1 MLRRVVIPYL
11 PPVVMSLVL
20 GTLVFNELEQHA
32 PAQVREKMHEMR
44 PPFLLGKKS
53 FTALPEFSGDATPQ
67 RGVFVGAD
75 RSYACVLVLSSSSN
89 NNSTLQER
97 KSLSRAV
104 ARAVLEWEDKDVDLA
119 MGLGPRIWDAVR
131 GNVRLGNV
139 ATSPSNSNL
148 YTAGGGDVFVHVK
161 ADSQTACTEVVEAVL
176 QRCRHEAVAWSEDT
190 YGFAPPS
197 CPSSADSAA
206 KRPKVCP
213 STLHLSSSENCK
225 VACQPG
231 VGSSFVLFQRWED
244 KKIPALGKPGVAPPQ
259 AATTV
264 PSNHAA
270 RVFGLDEDDQPLRI
284 LKNTWRTGK
293 LGTKSDDKAGMLF
306 TAYSCNPKIF
316 EYMLERMSGKRGGV
330 EDTTLSSFKLSR
342 SQLFFVPSRA
352 QVRDLAL

>member
-1 MLRRVVIPYL
+1 MLRKVVLPYL
-11 PPVVMSLVL
+11 PPVLMSLVL
-20 GTLVFNELEQHA
+20 GTLAFNELEQHA
-32 PAQVREKMHEMR
+32 PAQVRERMHELR

-53 FTALPEFSGDATPQ
+53 FTAVPEFSGDATPQ
-67 RGVFVGAD
+67 RGVFAGAD
-75 RSYACVLVLSSSSN
+75 RPYACVLVLSSSAN

-139 ATSPSNSNL
+139 VASPSSGGSNL
-148 YTAGGGDVFVHVK
+148 YLAGGGDVFLHVK
-161 ADSQTACTEVVEAVL
+161 ADSQTACAEVVEAVL
-176 QRCRHEAVAWSEDT
+176 QRCRHDAVAWSEDT
-190 YGFAPPS
+190 YGFAPPCS
-197 CPSSADSAA
+197 SSSAGGSAA

-225 VACQPG
+225 VACQPS

-244 KKIPALGKPGVAPPQ
+244 KKPPALGKPGAAPAP
-259 AATTV
+259 TV

-270 RVFGLDEDDQPLRI
+270 RVFGLDEDGQPLRI

-330 EDTTLSSFKLSR
+330 EDTTLSSHKLAR

-352 QVRDLAL
+352 QVRDMAV